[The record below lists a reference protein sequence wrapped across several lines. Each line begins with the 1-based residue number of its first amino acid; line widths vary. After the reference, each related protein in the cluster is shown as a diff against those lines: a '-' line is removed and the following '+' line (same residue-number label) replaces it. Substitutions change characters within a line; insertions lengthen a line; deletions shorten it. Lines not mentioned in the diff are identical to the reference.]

1 MVQIC
6 IFLVFKNKNNS
17 HSAWLFHWK
26 IASPLQSKL
35 PAALYYIRYPLNR
48 IGLVEK
54 ARVNAAPTFIPQMP
68 TYLGYAAQI
77 ERLPGTTACRVQH
90 PNISPK
96 LFFFSWYICYSP
108 FFFIC
113 HTDSQQVSNIVVS
126 HFMTTRKLGCD
137 TNVYYRPLSFRQHL
151 SVDYRCWA
159 GAWLL

>member
-1 MVQIC
+1 MSSLFQWASDYRRQICLIARRGLLLPKRLFFRMNGPIC

-96 LFFFSWYICYSP
+96 LFFF
-108 FFFIC
+108 F
-113 HTDSQQVSNIVVS
+113 
-126 HFMTTRKLGCD
+126 L
-137 TNVYYRPLSFRQHL
+137 VY
-151 SVDYRCWA
+151 
-159 GAWLL
+159 LL